1 MRLLI
6 IKLNKR
12 SSSQLAWLVKE
23 SGLFLLQKLKQEELK
38 SLKEK

>member
-12 SSSQLAWLVKE
+12 SSLQLAWLVKE
-23 SGLFLLQKLKQEELK
+23 SGLFLLQKLKQEE
-38 SLKEK
+38 